1 MLGGG
6 GISAETELATMVL
19 VLCQILSFAII
30 IRAILSWFNMSPDNP
45 LIQILNTITEPIIQP
60 IRNIMPRMGMMDLSP
75 LVAILLLNFG
85 GQFLAQLIDNN
96 LG

>member
-1 MLGGG
+1 MFGGG
-6 GISAETELATMVL
+6 GIETESEVATIVL
-19 VLCQILSFAII
+19 LLCQLLSFAIF

-45 LIQILNTITEPIIQP
+45 LIQVLNTITEPIITP

-85 GQFLAQLIDNN
+85 GQFLAQFIDGN
-96 LG
+96 L